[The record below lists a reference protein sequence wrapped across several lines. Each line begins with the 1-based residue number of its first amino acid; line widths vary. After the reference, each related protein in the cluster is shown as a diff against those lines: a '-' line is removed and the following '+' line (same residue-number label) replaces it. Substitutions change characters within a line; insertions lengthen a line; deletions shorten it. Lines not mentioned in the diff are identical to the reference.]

1 MKRFL
6 ITILITASLAAIGYF
21 GASSILH
28 KDIKLPV
35 IKENNKEVLISDKD
49 IEKSIFKDNY
59 KEAQKIV
66 SKMTIEEK
74 VGQLFLVQ
82 YNKNDVEYLSNF
94 NVGGYLMFA
103 KDFQN
108 HTKESIKNEI
118 DNNQSKNKYPL
129 IIAVD
134 EEGGFVTRVS
144 RFTNFRNEK
153 FLSPKNYYEQGGW
166 ELLEKTEKEKA
177 ELLKEIGVNL
187 NLAPVADISTDENDF
202 INNRAFGKGPKE
214 TSEFVRNMVK
224 YANNNKIN
232 SCLKHFPG
240 YGNNKDTHTG
250 IAIDNRSYD
259 SIKENDFLPFKAGI
273 EEKVPCVLVSH
284 NIITALDESHPASL
298 SKEVISKLRNELGF
312 TGIVMTDDLSMD
324 AVGKYVENGEAAT
337 LAINSGND
345 MIITGNVV
353 PMYKE
358 VLKSI
363 EDNKISEETIN
374 KAVLRII
381 AWKLNSSLFK
391 GE

>member
-1 MKRFL
+1 MKKFL
-6 ITILITASLAAIGYF
+6 IIILTVLGLAAIGYF

-28 KDIKLPV
+28 KDINIPV
-35 IKENNKEVLISDKD
+35 IKEDKEVLISDKD

-74 VGQLFLVQ
+74 VGQLFIVQ

-153 FLSPKNYYEQGGW
+153 FLSPRTYYEQGGW
-166 ELLEKTEKEKA
+166 ELVEKTEKEKA
-177 ELLKEIGVNL
+177 DLLKEIGVNL
-187 NLAPVADISTDENDF
+187 NLAPVADVSTNENDF
-202 INNRAFGKGPKE
+202 INNRAFGKGPNE

-240 YGNNKDTHTG
+240 YGNNPDTHTG
-250 IAIDNRSYD
+250 IAIDNRSYEEF
-259 SIKENDFLPFKAGI
+259 KENDFLPFKAGI
-273 EEKVPCVLVSH
+273 EENVPCVLVSH

-312 TGIVMTDDLSMD
+312 TGIIMTDDLSMD
-324 AVGKYVENGEAAT
+324 AVNEYVENNEAAT

-345 MIITGNVV
+345 MIIAANVV

-363 EDNKISEETIN
+363 EENKISEETIN

-381 AWKLNSSLFK
+381 AWKLNSNLFK

>member
-1 MKRFL
+1 MKKIF
-6 ITILITASLAAIGYF
+6 IAILVPVVLALTAYIVVSN
-21 GASSILH
+21 ILPKH
-28 KDIKLPV
+28 IELPINKDNTN
-35 IKENNKEVLISDKD
+35 EELISDKD

-153 FLSPKNYYEQGGW
+153 FLSPRTYYQEGGW
-166 ELLEKTEKEKA
+166 ELVEKTEKEKA
-177 ELLKEIGVNL
+177 ELLKSIGINL
-187 NLAPVADISTDENDF
+187 NLAPVADVSVNENDF
-202 INNRAFGKGPKE
+202 INNRAFGKGPNE
-214 TSEFVRNMVK
+214 TSEYVRNMVK
-224 YANNNKIN
+224 YANDNRIN

-240 YGNNKDTHTG
+240 YGNNPDTHTG
-250 IAIDNRSYD
+250 IAIDNRSYE

-273 EEKVPCVLVSH
+273 KESVPCVLVSH
-284 NIITALDESHPASL
+284 NIITSLDEHHPASL

-312 TGIVMTDDLSMD
+312 TGIIMTDDLSMD
-324 AVGKYVENGEAAT
+324 AVDEYVENGEAAT
-337 LAINSGND
+337 LAINAGND
-345 MIITGNVV
+345 MIITSNVV

-358 VLKSI
+358 ILQKVK
-363 EDNKISEETIN
+363 DNEISEEVIN

-381 AWKLNSSLFK
+381 SWKLNSNLFK

>member
-1 MKRFL
+1 MKRFF
-6 ITILITASLAAIGYF
+6 IIILIFIVLTLTTYVVVSN
-21 GASSILH
+21 ILPKH
-28 KDIKLPV
+28 VDLKTK
-35 IKENNKEVLISDKD
+35 KEEVKEVLISDKD
-49 IEKSIFKDNY
+49 VEKSIFKDDY
-59 KEAQKIV
+59 QKARKLV
-66 SKMTIEEK
+66 NKMTIEEK
-74 VGQLFLVQ
+74 VGQLFIVQ

-118 DNNQSKNKYPL
+118 DENQNKNKYPL

-144 RFTNFRNEK
+144 RFKEFRNEK
-153 FLSPKNYYEQGGW
+153 FLSPREYYQEGGW
-166 ELLEKTEKEKA
+166 NLLEQTEKEKA
-177 ELLKEIGVNL
+177 ELLKSIGVNL
-187 NLAPVADISTDENDF
+187 NLAPVADISTDSNDF
-202 INNRAFGKGPKE
+202 INNRAFGMGPSD
-214 TSEFVRNMVK
+214 TSEFVKNMVK

-250 IAIDNRSYD
+250 IAIDNRSYEEF
-259 SIKENDFLPFKAGI
+259 KNNDFLPFKAGI
-273 EEKVPCVLVSH
+273 KEKVPCILVSH
-284 NIITALDESHPASL
+284 NIITSLDDKHPASL
-298 SKEVISKLRNELGF
+298 SSEVIKKLRDELGF
-312 TGIVMTDDLSMD
+312 TGIIITDDLSMD
-324 AVGKYVENGEAAT
+324 AVGEYVENNEAAT
-337 LAINSGND
+337 LAINAGND

-363 EDNKISEETIN
+363 EDKKISEETIN

-381 AWKLNSSLFK
+381 SWKYHSNLFNK
-391 GE
+391 